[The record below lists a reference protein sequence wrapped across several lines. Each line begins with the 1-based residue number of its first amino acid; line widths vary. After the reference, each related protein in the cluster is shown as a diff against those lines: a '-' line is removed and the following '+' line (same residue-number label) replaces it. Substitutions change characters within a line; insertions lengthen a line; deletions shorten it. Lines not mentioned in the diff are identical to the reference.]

1 MYLTMRYAIY
11 VYLFAHGIMYYTAFN
26 AGSVSS
32 SQLEWLPEYQNPQ
45 KSLGHRG
52 FGPDPTAGA
61 YSAPPYT

>member
-45 KSLGHRG
+45 KSLGRRG
-52 FGPDPTAGA
+52 FAPDPLGELTAL
-61 YSAPPYT
+61 PHNT